1 MSLTYSRIYS
11 LEARRV
17 SRSLVLGLFLEL
29 STYLLSLIV
38 TGLSKMVLGRAGTSL
53 RLTLASQN
61 SLGSPRSTLPP
72 PSTLPSPNSL
82 ASNENEASSR
92 RYVTLVR
99 QHLPKEVIKTRPARE
114 AEDTPKDTAKDTAAA
129 RSS

>member
-82 ASNENEASSR
+82 ALNENEASSR

-99 QHLPKEVIKTRPARE
+99 KHLPKE
-114 AEDTPKDTAKDTAAA
+114 AKDTAGE
-129 RSS
+129 RS

>member
-1 MSLTYSRIYS
+1 M
-11 LEARRV
+11 
-17 SRSLVLGLFLEL
+17 LGLFLAL
-29 STYLLSLIV
+29 STYLLSLVV